1 VNLRGGLE
9 RVLLFVLLA
18 VAHRVSRGP
27 VLSGLL
33 PALHE
38 SLQARPARL
47 GHCHVQVQFAGR

>member
-1 VNLRGGLE
+1 M
-9 RVLLFVLLA
+9 LLFVLLA